1 MTTTSSANL
10 QPSNYETE
18 LGSFPQS
25 GFGGHH
31 QRQRSFSAPN
41 PIAPEHNWASLASP
55 EMVIPPFMESPRMS
69 GTNWTFPV
77 TALQTPSRTAGGS
90 YQSLAILQSQE
101 GGRLV
106 RTFRKHREQGLVRCM
121 VDLEV
126 GLGWRKW
133 MRSDEEM
140 RK

>member
-55 EMVIPPFMESPRMS
+55 EMVIPPAMESPQMS

-101 GGRLV
+101 GGTV
-106 RTFRKHREQGLVRCM
+106 GEHFPETPGTGLGEM
-121 VDLEV
+121 HGGFGGGPGLEEVDEV
-126 GLGWRKW
+126 G
-133 MRSDEEM
+133 
-140 RK
+140 